1 MRKNIKS
8 ILAKTLAVTLV
19 VSMAGVSVPNA
30 DAAKKPALSTKKVTV
45 TAGKSKKVKIKNV
58 KAKKVKKLTVST
70 NKKKIVTVKKNGK
83 TAFTIK
89 GIKAG
94 SAKVTAKVKVGKKT
108 TKLTVKVKVKK
119 AAKVTVTP
127 APTTAPTTAPT
138 AAVTKAPTTTPA
150 ATPTV
155 DPKPTKRPGLAD
167 SGQEARPS
175 GEPLIEKTFDFENG
189 SDDWFARC
197 ATDQVCKL
205 ETSDETRPGSTG
217 KKSMRIFRD
226 KGEDGLYHAWNG
238 AGFDLSAV
246 GTFRRFLS

>member
-19 VSMAGVSVPNA
+19 VSMAGVSAPNA

-94 SAKVTAKVKVGKKT
+94 SAKVTAK
-108 TKLTVKVKVKK
+108 
-119 AAKVTVTP
+119 
-127 APTTAPTTAPT
+127 
-138 AAVTKAPTTTPA
+138 
-150 ATPTV
+150 
-155 DPKPTKRPGLAD
+155 
-167 SGQEARPS
+167 
-175 GEPLIEKTFDFENG
+175 
-189 SDDWFARC
+189 
-197 ATDQVCKL
+197 
-205 ETSDETRPGSTG
+205 
-217 KKSMRIFRD
+217 
-226 KGEDGLYHAWNG
+226 
-238 AGFDLSAV
+238 
-246 GTFRRFLS
+246 